1 MEELEHYGG
10 YISIGSSGFVNGVQM
25 IVNNGLYTE
34 LTGKS
39 VYEEILPVL
48 KKDADRKAFDTTL
61 EELSRQIPGTTV
73 SPLSRRTNSWRK
85 ASPRL

>member
-1 MEELEHYGG
+1 MLDDYGG

-48 KKDADRKAFDTTL
+48 KKGCGQKSIRHHAGGAVPPDTGNQ
-61 EELSRQIPGTTV
+61 LS
-73 SPLSRRTNSWRK
+73 L
-85 ASPRL
+85 L